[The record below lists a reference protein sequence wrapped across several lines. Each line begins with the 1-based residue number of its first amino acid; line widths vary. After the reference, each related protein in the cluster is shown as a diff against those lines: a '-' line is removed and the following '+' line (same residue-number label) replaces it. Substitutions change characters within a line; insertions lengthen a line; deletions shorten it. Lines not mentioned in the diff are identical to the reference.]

1 MYNQGNSTG
10 NFAVRGRPAGTM
22 EETYMEENRSLE
34 PETLG
39 PTAPGEENA
48 PAAGAPEK
56 RNLPGKK
63 LVILA
68 AAALAVIA
76 AAAVLLSRGSA
87 SSVAK
92 RYCKAIFEDQKTVV
106 ALTVY
111 DWKQY
116 QIRSNDYED
125 EEEYFEYASDR
136 WDEDI
141 RSWNDFYQVRNA
153 GMKEDMEDLYGDY
166 RLTVEATKSRDL
178 SVKRLL
184 SDQDYWLDV
193 LEKYGAFDRDSVT
206 AAQQVTV
213 KVKIKGEEDTDRV
226 TYKVTLVKAGGG
238 WKVLDYEGDYD

>member
-1 MYNQGNSTG
+1 
-10 NFAVRGRPAGTM
+10 
-22 EETYMEENRSLE
+22 MEENRSLE
-34 PETLG
+34 AETLG

-56 RNLPGKK
+56 RKLPGKK

-111 DWKQY
+111 DWEQY
-116 QIRSNDYED
+116 QIRINDYED
-125 EEEYFEYASDR
+125 EEEFFEYASDR

-141 RSWNDFYQVRNA
+141 RS
-153 GMKEDMEDLYGDY
+153 
-166 RLTVEATKSRDL
+166 
-178 SVKRLL
+178 
-184 SDQDYWLDV
+184 
-193 LEKYGAFDRDSVT
+193 
-206 AAQQVTV
+206 
-213 KVKIKGEEDTDRV
+213 
-226 TYKVTLVKAGGG
+226 
-238 WKVLDYEGDYD
+238 

>member
-1 MYNQGNSTG
+1 M
-10 NFAVRGRPAGTM
+10 
-22 EETYMEENRSLE
+22 
-34 PETLG
+34 
-39 PTAPGEENA
+39 
-48 PAAGAPEK
+48 
-56 RNLPGKK
+56 
-63 LVILA
+63 
-68 AAALAVIA
+68 
-76 AAAVLLSRGSA
+76 
-87 SSVAK
+87 AK

-184 SDQDYWLDV
+184 SDQDYWLDA
-193 LEKYGAFDRDSVT
+193 LEDCGAFDRDSVT